1 MAISMYSASVPLFRQ
16 LLDSLSAVLDKGE
29 AFAAAKKIDETVLT
43 GWRLAADMLP
53 MRRQVQ
59 IASDTAKGAA
69 ARLAGVEIPSFAD
82 DETNFAELKARVART
97 IDFLGTIRPEQI
109 DGSEEREIV
118 LKMRTRE
125 LTFTGQRYLLHWAIP
140 NFTFHCTTAYD
151 ILRLNGV
158 EIGKA
163 GFIGQF

>member
-1 MAISMYSASVPLFRQ
+1 
-16 LLDSLSAVLDKGE
+16 
-29 AFAAAKKIDETVLT
+29 
-43 GWRLAADMLP
+43 
-53 MRRQVQ
+53 
-59 IASDTAKGAA
+59 
-69 ARLAGVEIPSFAD
+69 VEIPSFAD

-163 GFIGQF
+163 DFIGQF